1 MKNED
6 KMCKIDFLFWSLPP
20 QMRTLGDAYVRSGF
34 QQHRVAPP
42 SQASSFLS
50 QWSTYASDVEN
61 ERNRRLVDI
70 ELKGDDMGRERG
82 WGRDLEKEEVKGMN
96 EEQREQMERLRREA
110 RGETGEDDDMGEDN
124 GGEVRIDKG

>member
-1 MKNED
+1 
-6 KMCKIDFLFWSLPP
+6 
-20 QMRTLGDAYVRSGF
+20 
-34 QQHRVAPP
+34 
-42 SQASSFLS
+42 
-50 QWSTYASDVEN
+50 
-61 ERNRRLVDI
+61 
-70 ELKGDDMGRERG
+70 MGRERG